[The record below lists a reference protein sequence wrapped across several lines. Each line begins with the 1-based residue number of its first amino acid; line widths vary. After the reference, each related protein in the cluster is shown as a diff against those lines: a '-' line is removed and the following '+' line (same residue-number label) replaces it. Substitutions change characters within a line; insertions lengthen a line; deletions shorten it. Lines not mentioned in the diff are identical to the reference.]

1 MINVMQRIW
10 GVIKDIFSNTFSLT
24 IANNSNK
31 DSSTVFQNGTITIQN
46 GSMIQANVAPIL
58 ETKESVEEFANQV
71 TKFFHDN
78 HLIDVNNDKFQYYI
92 NQSVLI
98 LRLNDSET
106 KRRVLKDLL
115 LRKFS
120 GKDQSIDD
128 SDAPTTI
135 ALHAMKYL
143 TDITIKRLCAFRL
156 LTNVIPS
163 IINDSRISQLPSICD
178 FIEKNGL
185 IDQTEIMN
193 LRRLGIVYD
202 MNMTMYLLDGI
213 LEYLD
218 NCNQIPNLDVS
229 NNSFVLSSCLS
240 PAGVELTDIALEY
253 LLNLKEEY
261 KYWLPTENK
270 TLHIKGLMV
279 DEDVIV
285 NKNLA
290 AYGTVSSGGR
300 AATSE

>member
-1 MINVMQRIW
+1 MA
-10 GVIKDIFSNTFSLT
+10 NTFHF
-24 IANNSNK
+24 IKA
-31 DSSTVFQNGTITIQN
+31 DSSIKHSQINIQN
-46 GSMIQANVAPIL
+46 GNLIQASAIVELN
-58 ETKESVEEFANQV
+58 TKDSAEGFANEV
-71 TKFFHDN
+71 TKFFYDN

-115 LRKFS
+115 QKKFS
-120 GKDQSIDD
+120 GKEHSIDD

-143 TDITIKRLCAFRL
+143 TDRTIKRLCAFRL

-163 IINDSRISQLPSICD
+163 ILSNEDNFVLPSIKN
-178 FIEKNGL
+178 FIKQNGMM
-185 IDQTEIMN
+185 DQAEIMN

-202 MNMTMYLLDGI
+202 MNVAMYSLDGI

-229 NNSFVLSSCLS
+229 NDSFVLSSCLS
-240 PAGVELTDIALEY
+240 PAGVELTDIALVY
-253 LLNLKEEY
+253 FLNLKEEY

-300 AATSE
+300 AATAE